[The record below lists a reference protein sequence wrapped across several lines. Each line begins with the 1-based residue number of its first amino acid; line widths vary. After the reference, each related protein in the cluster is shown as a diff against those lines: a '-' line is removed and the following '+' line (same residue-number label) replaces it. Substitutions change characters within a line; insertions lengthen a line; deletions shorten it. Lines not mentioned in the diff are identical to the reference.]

1 MPFPLRHYS
10 AYAKIN
16 LGLRILGRRADG
28 YHEVETI
35 YQQISVRDV
44 LSIAAQPSGIV
55 VGCTDP
61 TLPVDGENLAGRA
74 AALLRQHA
82 GVAQGCNIQIQKN
95 IPVGAGLGGGSSDAA
110 TALVALNQIWE
121 IGWPLER
128 LAPLAAELGSDVPF
142 FLRGG
147 CALGRGRGEIL
158 EPLQL
163 PQGWWGVLVY
173 PNLVISTH
181 WVYEN
186 ANFSLTKSLKNSK
199 FYSLTG
205 FADRLSEWDLHLAND
220 LEPVVFNRYP
230 HLKELVEGFRRA
242 GAFYAHM
249 SGSGS
254 AIFGLFLDK
263 SDALSALA
271 GTTQGYTTFLF
282 HPIAPRKE

>member
-1 MPFPLRHYS
+1 MAFTLRHYS

-28 YHEVETI
+28 YHELETI
-35 YQQISVRDV
+35 FQQISVRDV
-44 LSIAAQPSGIV
+44 LTIATQPGGIV
-55 VGCTDP
+55 VGCSDSA
-61 TLPVDGENLAGRA
+61 LPVDRENLAGRA
-74 AALLRQHA
+74 AELLRRHA
-82 GVAQGCNIQIQKN
+82 GITRGCNIQIQKN

-110 TALVALNQIWE
+110 TALMALNQIWE
-121 IGWPLER
+121 IDWPRER
-128 LAPLAAELGSDVPF
+128 LEPLAAELGSDVPF

-147 CALGRGRGEIL
+147 CALGRGRGEHL
-158 EPLQL
+158 EPLEI

-173 PNLVISTH
+173 PNLAISTR
-181 WVYEN
+181 WVYES

-205 FADRLSEWDLHLAND
+205 FADRLSDWDLHLAND
-220 LEPVVFNRYP
+220 LEPVVFNKYP
-230 HLKELVEGFRRA
+230 HLQGLVEGFKRG
-242 GAFYAHM
+242 GAFYARM

-271 GTTQGYTTFLF
+271 ATTREYTTFLF
-282 HPIAPRKE
+282 HPVAPRQK